1 MPKQHPAV
9 NAMAIANPAV
19 IARRTLVLTNG
30 GCLECA
36 DQCRLPLRTG
46 VTAVL
51 LISGERVDFCELRQ
65 SRPISSKPLACMSNH
80 SQTAHMPTPN

>member
-1 MPKQHPAV
+1 MPLHESAVQPVALMRSSGTMPKQHPAV
-9 NAMAIANPAV
+9 SAMAIANPAV

-46 VTAVL
+46 VTAVA
-51 LISGERVDFCELRQ
+51 SPVD
-65 SRPISSKPLACMSNH
+65 
-80 SQTAHMPTPN
+80 